1 MLVGGL
7 VVGVVPSMQNIF
19 GCSQVGHLLPW
30 EVACGRE
37 EP

>member
-7 VVGVVPSMQNIF
+7 VMGVVPSMQSIF
-19 GCSQVGHLLPW
+19 GCSRAGHLLPW